1 MKDIASR
8 LDELD
13 VPWVVAGAAA
23 ALRYRT
29 EPRFT
34 ADLDLLVAW
43 NDRIVRTFEADGYVV
58 RTMADPDS
66 DPHLVTLRRGSE
78 RVDLIVASVEYQH
91 LALERG
97 LGDHVLTV
105 EDVIIHKLIAWR
117 ARDRD
122 DIASILEAR
131 LDLDLDYIEHWARE
145 WEVSDRWKSAT
156 DHL

>member
-1 MKDIASR
+1 M
-8 LDELD
+8 
-13 VPWVVAGAAA
+13 PWVVAGAAA

-34 ADLDLLVAW
+34 TDLDLIVAW
-43 NDRIVRTFEADGYVV
+43 NDRIPSTFEADGYAV

-91 LALERG
+91 VALERG
-97 LGDHVLTV
+97 LEDHVLTV
-105 EDVIIHKLIAWR
+105 EDVIVHKLIAWR

-131 LDLDLDYIEHWARE
+131 LDLDLGYIEHWATE
-145 WEVSDRWKSAT
+145 WEVLDRWSAAT
-156 DHL
+156 DRA